1 MTKLHGIV
9 VLNLEGRRMSNEKT
23 AEGRNSRKFLAGL
36 KRFMSNYS
44 IIYAIV
50 ILCIVLSFASDK
62 FLTAGNI
69 IKLLRQ
75 VSMISIIAVGSYFVM
90 VSGGID
96 ISTGANVGL
105 TSVLFSMLMVNGG
118 VHPAL
123 AVVLALCLGALI
135 GMINGFIV
143 TRLGI
148 PAMIA
153 TLAMQYVC
161 QGTTYV
167 ITKGYAISGLPEEI
181 LFLGNGYLFGVEL
194 LPWPVVIML
203 LVVIVAH
210 FVSQR
215 TKFGRYLYA
224 VGGNAEASYLS
235 GINDKAIQSW
245 SYVICGALASLAGV
259 ILTCRLE
266 SGQSNAGLGWEF
278 EAIIGA
284 IIGGVSLSGG
294 RGRVFGALLGAIL
307 VGILTNGMTL
317 LNVDS
322 NYQKI
327 VKGLILIFA
336 IGFDIYNIRRQ
347 NKK

>member
-1 MTKLHGIV
+1 MTA
-9 VLNLEGRRMSNEKT
+9 EKT
-23 AEGRNSRKFLAGL
+23 TQARKKFAIPQGL

-44 IIYAIV
+44 ILYAIV
-50 ILCIVLSFASDK
+50 ILCVVLSFASEQ
-62 FLTAGNI
+62 FLTADNI

-75 VSMISIIAVGSYFVM
+75 VSMIAIIAVGTYFVM

-96 ISTGANVGL
+96 ISAGANVGL

-123 AVVLALCLGALI
+123 AVVLALCLGAAI
-135 GMINGFIV
+135 GAINGFIV
-143 TRLGI
+143 TRMGI

-181 LFLGNGYLFGVEL
+181 LFLGKGYLFGL
-194 LPWPVVIML
+194 KFLPWPVVIML
-203 LVVIVAH
+203 LVVVVAH

-215 TKFGRYLYA
+215 TRFGRYLYA

-259 ILTCRLE
+259 ILTCRMG

-284 IIGGVSLSGG
+284 IIGGVSLTGG
-294 RGRVFGALLGAIL
+294 RGRVVGALLGAIL

-317 LNVDS
+317 LDVDS

-327 VKGLILIFA
+327 VKGVILIFA